1 MESRTLKQ
9 EVYGDKA
16 LMKRLIEETGCVY
29 YRYDMIVSGLIREKY
44 SISDELALHRQRDS
58 KPEEVVD
65 YNAFEED
72 CKTLAK
78 EKWAAQEAAIER
90 IRSEMTDSTQ
100 EGE

>member
-1 MESRTLKQ
+1 MENRTLKH
-9 EVYGDKA
+9 EVYEDKA
-16 LMKRLIEETGCVY
+16 LMKRLVEEVGCVY

-58 KPEEVVD
+58 KPDEFTE
-65 YNAFEED
+65 YNAFVED
-72 CKTLAK
+72 CKTQAK

>member
-1 MESRTLKQ
+1 MENRKLKQ

-58 KPEEVVD
+58 KPDEFVE
-65 YNAFEED
+65 YNAFVED
-72 CKTLAK
+72 CKTQAK